1 MNLSLPH
8 SKTDIIN
15 EKYDFSNHSQLPGAP
30 KLPNAP
36 DSPGGPSL
44 HGPNPVPSYQPIEM
58 QNEPILQSANHRS
71 LLENVSRY
79 WNEMTANPI
88 TIENIQQQF
97 GEIGSKIGNFFQA
110 VKSSGF
116 NCFNSNPSPSSTSP
130 PPHRQG
136 QPSSDSNNGSF
147 FTDKLKSI
155 FNRVSVLLKKYVVVL
170 N

>member
-8 SKTDIIN
+8 SKTDISN
-15 EKYDFSNHSQLPGAP
+15 EKYDSSNHCQLPGAP

-58 QNEPILQSANHRS
+58 QNEPKLQSANH
-71 LLENVSRY
+71 
-79 WNEMTANPI
+79 TANPI
-88 TIENIQQQF
+88 TIDSIQQQF
-97 GEIGSKIGNFFQA
+97 GEIGSKIGNVFQA

-147 FTDKLKSI
+147 FTDTLESI
-155 FNRVSVLLKKYVVVL
+155 FNRVSVLLNKYVVVL